1 MNNVQ
6 IVSAWPHT
14 GKTTLAKVYPF
25 TYYFGDRNNKPT
37 MYIDI
42 DSGEFKA
49 YLSREMDSRTSNVA
63 WVKKY
68 VEMVEHLYRMYSK
81 SDIDIVLLIS
91 SHSAV
96 QKALLEDGFS
106 LVIAMPIWN
115 SQHTYIQKL
124 FQRASEN
131 ETESNIAAH
140 DAMAKNFRAFYR
152 ETLNTAKEYE
162 EQVRL
167 IKMPDG
173 WYLADYI

>member
-49 YLSREMDSRTSNVA
+49 YLSR
-63 WVKKY
+63 
-68 VEMVEHLYRMYSK
+68 EMVEHLYRMYSK